1 MVLNHQRM
9 NRTASIF
16 AAIFGIFV
24 TISTLINCIHP
35 VAQFIKYHN
44 EILNYNIWGLIS
56 FFASIISPLF
66 TAFTVLLAVIA
77 LFMNRKSILAAILF
91 FFSILPSLVI
101 YIPTALIHDIRLYM
115 TTPSPVELIDV
126 LINFLVI
133 FSQAA
138 PVLFFAVITLCCFS
152 KGKLLRG
159 KLSWLIGAAAIF
171 GIIAPVLVRYIS
183 SFVNIIHYANS
194 YYMDI
199 LDILAGGVS
208 VSLVQSMNVSGVLY
222 CIFTVL
228 TAVAFMLP
236 CYEEVA
242 APSES

>member
-9 NRTASIF
+9 NRTASIL

-24 TISTLINCIHP
+24 IISTLINFVHP
-35 VAQFIKYHN
+35 VAQLIKYHN
-44 EILNYNIWGLIS
+44 EILNYNIWGLLS
-56 FFASIISPLF
+56 FFSSILSPLC

-91 FFSILPSLVI
+91 FFSILPTLVI
-101 YIPTALIHDIRLYM
+101 NIPTALIHDIRLYM

-126 LINFLVI
+126 LIDFLVI

-171 GIIAPVLVRYIS
+171 GIITPALVRYIPTC
-183 SFVNIIHYANS
+183 VNIIRYVNS
-194 YYMDI
+194 YYMDV
-199 LDILAGGVS
+199 LDVLAGGLS
-208 VSLVQSMNVSGVLY
+208 VSLVQSMNISGVMY
-222 CIFTVL
+222 CIFIVL